1 MRPTANSMARPM
13 RGGIARLNKMI
24 AAPTNRIVMV
34 WPTPHR
40 IPIRPACRMLRCR
53 LTMVVTAM
61 TWSGSVAWRMPSR
74 NPTPITVSKFTICA
88 IKAEPELYHPPL
100 KYTGPLQP
108 ALSAVTFNCHFR
120 PSFRGAFFFSKKLVP
135 FEHILLGD
143 HALQLA
149 KIGTVD
155 NRKKRPA
162 IHVAQRRLQRIIRMQ
177 EKNLPAAQSRTECQ
191 IAFAFLDHDLERLPG
206 DNAPSR
212 RIQADEPN
220 LR

>member
-1 MRPTANSMARPM
+1 
-13 RGGIARLNKMI
+13 
-24 AAPTNRIVMV
+24 
-34 WPTPHR
+34 
-40 IPIRPACRMLRCR
+40 MLRCR

-74 NPTPITVSKFTICA
+74 NPTPITVSKFTIWVVE
-88 IKAEPELYHPPL
+88 AEPELYHRRS
-100 KYTGPLQP
+100 TTP
-108 ALSAVTFNCHFR
+108 ALFDRHFRPLPSAVTFNRRFR

-177 EKNLPAAQSRTECQ
+177 EKNLPASQSRTERQ

-220 LR
+220 LG